1 MGRVRARFD
10 TGRVSRQARRAV
22 AAGLN
27 KWLDKV
33 AQQSQ
38 REVPKDE
45 LPLAKSMKLVRA
57 TAQTPSVAIGYD
69 TPYALRQHEELSY
82 QHPTPG
88 TKAKYVED
96 PIADWRPK
104 VGAFLAKEAQRA
116 GLS

>member
-1 MGRVRARFD
+1 VRARFD
-10 TGRVSRQARRAV
+10 TGRVTRQARRAV
-22 AAGLN
+22 ALGLN

-33 AQQSQ
+33 AAQSQ
-38 REVPKDE
+38 REVPKDT
-45 LPLAKSMKLVRA
+45 LDLRDSMVLVRA
-57 TAQTPSVAIGYD
+57 TAQQPTVAIGYD

-104 VGAFLAKEAQRA
+104 IGAFLAREAQRA
-116 GLS
+116 GL